1 MRDVARGLQ
10 WLDDMKTNNAAKIS
24 RSSILRKTPSPLPAG
39 ARRVFGPIF
48 VRRHPSAL
56 ETTWFL
62 EYSVKGFGCTVA
74 VLDSDDA
81 AKIDAAI
88 DAWIADVNR
97 RRAEHAARM
106 AA

>member
-1 MRDVARGLQ
+1 MACGLQ
-10 WLDDMKTNNAAKIS
+10 WLDDMKTNTAAKIT
-24 RSSILRKTPSPLPAG
+24 RSSIAKKTPSPLPSG
-39 ARRVFGPIF
+39 ARRVLGPIF

-62 EYSVKGFGCTVA
+62 EYSTKGFGCTVA
-74 VLDSDDA
+74 VLDSDDD
-81 AKIDAAI
+81 AKIEAAI